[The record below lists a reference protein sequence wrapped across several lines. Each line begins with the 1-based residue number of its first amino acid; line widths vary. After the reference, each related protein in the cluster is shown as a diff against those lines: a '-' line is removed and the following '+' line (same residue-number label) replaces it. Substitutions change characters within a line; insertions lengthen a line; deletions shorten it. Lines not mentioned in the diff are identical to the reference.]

1 MPAPGFDDN
10 CGIDRAGPT
19 SIHAD
24 ISLRSRLIST
34 KGNAMRKML
43 SLTVLIGGLV
53 AASTAQADITIGFVT
68 SLSGPGAS
76 IGIPYG
82 RGIQAAVEYKSEV
95 NGEKIK
101 LIQLDD
107 GSDPSAAT
115 RNARKLIEE
124 EKVDLLIGTATAPS
138 TIAMMAVANEL
149 KVPMIA
155 VSPVTGVPNPA
166 DQWGICV
173 PQPASLLVKVVA
185 DRMKRDAM
193 KNIGYIGF
201 SDAWGDL
208 VYNGAKA
215 VEAEDGIKVLT
226 NERYARVDTSVTGQI
241 LKVLAVRPD
250 AVLIGGSGTQGALPL
265 LALGERGFK
274 GKTYGTVALVNPDF
288 VRVGGKAAEGIQVSA
303 GPVIVAEQLPDSHFA
318 KKLALD
324 FRAAF
329 LKANNVPTTD
339 GFSAYSFDAWRIFTT
354 AAERALKTAKP
365 GSVEFRKA
373 LRDEI
378 LNTKELSGVHAVYN
392 FKPGAY
398 HGVDERALV
407 IVRLNNGAWT
417 YEP

>member
-1 MPAPGFDDN
+1 
-10 CGIDRAGPT
+10 
-19 SIHAD
+19 
-24 ISLRSRLIST
+24 
-34 KGNAMRKML
+34 MRKLM
-43 SLTVLIGGLV
+43 SLTALV
-53 AASTAQADITIGFVT
+53 AGLMAATTARADITIGFVT
-68 SLSGPGAS
+68 SLSGNGSS

-82 RGIQAAVEYKSEV
+82 RGIAAAVEYKSEV
-95 NGEKIK
+95 NGEKIR

-115 RNARKLIEE
+115 RNARKLVEE

-138 TIAMMAVANEL
+138 TIAMMAVATEL

-155 VSPVTGVPNPA
+155 VSPVVGAPNAA
-166 DQWGICV
+166 DQWGISV
-173 PQPASLLVKVVA
+173 PQPASLLVKIVA
-185 DRMKRDAM
+185 ERMKRDQM

-215 VEAEDGIKVLT
+215 AEGDEGIKILT

-241 LKVLAVRPD
+241 LKIMAVRPD

-265 LALGERGFK
+265 LTLSERGFK
-274 GKTYGTVALVNPDF
+274 GKAYGTVALVNPDF
-288 VRVGGKAAEGIQVSA
+288 VRVGGKSAEGIQVSA

-324 FRAAF
+324 FRAAYQ
-329 LKANNVPTTD
+329 KANGIPTTD
-339 GFSAYSFDAWRIFTT
+339 GFSAYSFDAWMIFTS
-354 AAERALKTAKP
+354 AAARALKSAKP
-365 GSVEFRKA
+365 GTVEFRKA

-378 LNTKELSGVHAVYN
+378 LNTKELAGVHAVYN

-398 HGVDERALV
+398 HGVDDRALV
-407 IVRLNNGAWT
+407 IVRLVNGAWK

>member
-1 MPAPGFDDN
+1 
-10 CGIDRAGPT
+10 
-19 SIHAD
+19 
-24 ISLRSRLIST
+24 
-34 KGNAMRKML
+34 ML
-43 SLTVLIGGLV
+43 SLTALIGGLM
-53 AASTAQADITIGFVT
+53 AATTAQADITIGFVT

-82 RGIQAAVEYKSEV
+82 RGIQAAIEYKNEV

-138 TIAMMAVANEL
+138 TIAMLAVANEL

-155 VSPVTGVPNPA
+155 VSPVTGLPNPA

-185 DRMKRDAM
+185 DRMKR
-193 KNIGYIGF
+193 
-201 SDAWGDL
+201 DL

-339 GFSAYSFDAWRIFTT
+339 GFSAYSFDAWRIFTS

-365 GSVEFRKA
+365 GTVEFRKA

-398 HGVDERALV
+398 YGVDERALV
-407 IVRLNNGAWT
+407 IVRLVNGAWT
-417 YEP
+417 YQP

>member
-1 MPAPGFDDN
+1 
-10 CGIDRAGPT
+10 
-19 SIHAD
+19 
-24 ISLRSRLIST
+24 
-34 KGNAMRKML
+34 MRKML
-43 SLTVLIGGLV
+43 SLTALAGSLV
-53 AASTAQADITIGFVT
+53 AASAAQADITIGFVT
-68 SLSGPGAS
+68 SLSGPGSS

-82 RGIQAAVEYKSEV
+82 RGIAAAVEYKNEV

-155 VSPVTGVPNPA
+155 VSPVIGQPNA
-166 DQWGICV
+166 DDQWGISV

-185 DRMKRDAM
+185 ERMKRDSM

-215 VEAEDGIKVLT
+215 TEGDSGIKILT

-241 LKVLAVRPD
+241 LKIMATQPD

-265 LALGERGFK
+265 LTLGERGFK

-288 VRVGGKAAEGIQVSA
+288 VRVGGKSAEGIQVSA
-303 GPVIVAEQLPDSHFA
+303 GPVIVAEQLPDNHFA

-324 FRAAF
+324 FRASF
-329 LKANNVPTTD
+329 QKANNMPDHRRVLGLFVRCLD
-339 GFSAYSFDAWRIFTT
+339 DLHVRCRARAEDREARHNRI
-354 AAERALKTAKP
+354 P
-365 GSVEFRKA
+365 QG
-373 LRDEI
+373 
-378 LNTKELSGVHAVYN
+378 HA
-392 FKPGAY
+392 
-398 HGVDERALV
+398 
-407 IVRLNNGAWT
+407 
-417 YEP
+417 

>member
-1 MPAPGFDDN
+1 
-10 CGIDRAGPT
+10 
-19 SIHAD
+19 
-24 ISLRSRLIST
+24 
-34 KGNAMRKML
+34 MRKIL
-43 SLTVLIGGLV
+43 SLTALSTALLAGLV
-53 AASTAQADITIGFVT
+53 AASTAQADITVGFVT

-82 RGIQAAVEYKSEV
+82 RGIQAALEYKGEV
-95 NGEKIK
+95 SGEKIK

-115 RNARKLIEE
+115 RAARKLIEE
-124 EKVDLLIGTATAPS
+124 EKVDVLIGTATAPS
-138 TIAMMAVANEL
+138 TIAMMAVATEL

-155 VSPVTGVPNPA
+155 VSPVTGQPNPA
-166 DQWGICV
+166 DQWGISV

-215 VEAEDGIKVLT
+215 AEATDDIKVLT

-241 LKVLAVRPD
+241 LKVLAARPD

-288 VRVGGKAAEGIQVSA
+288 VRVGGKAADGIQVSA
-303 GPVIVAEQLPDSHFA
+303 GPVIVAEQLPDNHFA
-318 KKLALD
+318 KKLALE

-339 GFSAYSFDAWRIFTT
+339 GFSAYSFDGWRIFTT

-365 GSVEFRKA
+365 GTVEFRKA

-378 LNTKELSGVHAVYN
+378 VNTKELAGVHAVYN

-398 HGVDERALV
+398 HGVDERSLV
-407 IVRLNNGAWT
+407 IVRLVNGAWT

>member
-1 MPAPGFDDN
+1 M
-10 CGIDRAGPT
+10 R
-19 SIHAD
+19 
-24 ISLRSRLIST
+24 RL
-34 KGNAMRKML
+34 M
-43 SLTVLIGGLV
+43 SLTALFAGLM
-53 AASTAQADITIGFVT
+53 AATTAQADITIGFVT
-68 SLSGPGAS
+68 SLSGNGSS

-82 RGIQAAVEYKSEV
+82 RGIAAAMEYKAEV
-95 NGEKIK
+95 NGEKVR

-115 RNARKLIEE
+115 RNARKLVEE

-155 VSPVTGVPNPA
+155 VSPVVGQPSA
-166 DQWGICV
+166 DQWGISV
-173 PQPASLLVKVVA
+173 PQPASLLVKIVA
-185 DRMKRDAM
+185 DRMKRDHM

-215 VEAEDGIKVLT
+215 AEGDEGIKILT
-226 NERYARVDTSVTGQI
+226 NERYARVDTSVTAQI
-241 LKVLAVRPD
+241 LKVLAARPD

-265 LALGERGFK
+265 LTLAERGFK

-288 VRVGGKAAEGIQVSA
+288 VRVGGKSAEGIQVSA

-324 FRAAF
+324 FRAAYQ
-329 LKANNVPTTD
+329 KANGIPTTD
-339 GFSAYSFDAWRIFTT
+339 GFSAYSFDAWMIFTS

-365 GSVEFRKA
+365 GTIEFRQA

-378 LNTKELSGVHAVYN
+378 LNTKELGGVHAVYN
-392 FKPGAY
+392 FKAGAY

-407 IVRLNNGAWT
+407 IVQLANGAWK

>member
-1 MPAPGFDDN
+1 
-10 CGIDRAGPT
+10 
-19 SIHAD
+19 
-24 ISLRSRLIST
+24 
-34 KGNAMRKML
+34 MRKIL
-43 SLTVLIGGLV
+43 SLVALFSGLV
-53 AASTAQADITIGFVT
+53 TASTAQADITVGFVT

-82 RGIQAAVEYKSEV
+82 RGIQAALEYKGEV

-107 GSDPSAAT
+107 GSDPSAAS
-115 RNARKLIEE
+115 RAARKLIEE

-138 TIAMMAVANEL
+138 TIAMMAVATEL

-155 VSPVTGVPNPA
+155 VSPITGLPNPA

-185 DRMKRDAM
+185 DRMKRDGV

-215 VEAEDGIKVLT
+215 AEADEGIKVLT

-241 LKVLAVRPD
+241 LKVLAARPD

-265 LALGERGFK
+265 LALSDRGFK
-274 GKTYGTVALVNPDF
+274 GSTYGTVALINPDF
-288 VRVGGKAAEGIQVSA
+288 VRVGGKSAEGIQVSA
-303 GPVIVAEQLPDSHFA
+303 GPVVVAEQLPDNHFA
-318 KKLALD
+318 KKLSLA
-324 FRAAF
+324 FRAAYQ
-329 LKANNVPTTD
+329 KAINAPTTD
-339 GFSAYSFDAWRIFTT
+339 VFSAYSFDGWMIFTS

-365 GSVEFRKA
+365 GTAEFHKA

-378 LNTKELSGVHAVYN
+378 LNTREFAGVHAIYN
-392 FKPGAY
+392 FKAGTY
-398 HGVDERALV
+398 HGVDERSLV
-407 IVRLNNGAWT
+407 IVRLVNGVWT
-417 YEP
+417 YAP

>member
-1 MPAPGFDDN
+1 
-10 CGIDRAGPT
+10 
-19 SIHAD
+19 
-24 ISLRSRLIST
+24 
-34 KGNAMRKML
+34 MRKITGL
-43 SLTVLIGGLV
+43 AALV
-53 AASTAQADITIGFVT
+53 AAVVAASAAHADITIGFVT
-68 SLSGPGAS
+68 SLSGNGSS

-82 RGIQAAVEYKSEV
+82 RGIAAAVEYKNEV
-95 NGEKIK
+95 SGEKIR

-138 TIAMMAVANEL
+138 TIAMMGVATEL

-155 VSPVTGVPNPA
+155 VSPVVGAPNAA
-166 DQWGICV
+166 DQWGISV
-173 PQPASLLVKVVA
+173 PQPASLLVKIVA
-185 DRMKRDAM
+185 DRMKRDKM

-215 VEAEDGIKVLT
+215 AEGDDGIKVMT

-241 LKVLAVRPD
+241 LKILAVKPD

-265 LALGERGFK
+265 LTLAERGFK
-274 GKTYGTVALVNPDF
+274 GPTYGTVALVNPDF
-288 VRVGGKAAEGIQVSA
+288 VRVGAKSAENIQVSA

-339 GFSAYSFDAWRIFTT
+339 GFSAYSFDAWMIFTA

-365 GSVEFRKA
+365 GTVEFRKA

-378 LNTKELSGVHAVYN
+378 LKTTELKGVHAVYN

-407 IVRLNNGAWT
+407 IVRLVNGAWT
-417 YEP
+417 YAP